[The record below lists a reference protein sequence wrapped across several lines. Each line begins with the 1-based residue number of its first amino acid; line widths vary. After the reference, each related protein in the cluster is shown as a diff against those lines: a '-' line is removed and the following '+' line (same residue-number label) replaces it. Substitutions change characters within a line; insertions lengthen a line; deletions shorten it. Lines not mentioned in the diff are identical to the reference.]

1 VNLCKID
8 RLREKL
14 FREIEIKRVSLYLCI
29 SNTLCLRECVQ
40 VRERVCE
47 TECVCMCEWVDQRE
61 SVCAAVCLCHEFFCG
76 SLEMLLMEQVGR
88 AIIENCISDVALTAR
103 LRK

>member
-1 VNLCKID
+1 MNLCKID

-47 TECVCMCEWVDQRE
+47 TESVCMREWVDQRE
-61 SVCAAVCLCHEFFCG
+61 SVCRCVFVSRIFCG